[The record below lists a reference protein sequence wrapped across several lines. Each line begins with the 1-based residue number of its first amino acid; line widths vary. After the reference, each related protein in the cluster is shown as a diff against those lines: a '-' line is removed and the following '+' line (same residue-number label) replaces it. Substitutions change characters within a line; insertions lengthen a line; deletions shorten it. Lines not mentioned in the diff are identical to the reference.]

1 MMSKLDEYR
10 VKHLEFIQGVINRL
24 STNSF
29 LLKGWTVLI
38 VAALLSFS
46 LSENSRILA
55 GFSILPL
62 TIFWGLDGYFLWE
75 ERKYRKHYD
84 RVRKGLESPVD
95 FSMDVS
101 DLVADTG
108 GWLKATFSTT
118 LVAFHGVILLS
129 IVATSALELGGF
141 KWLLGASTASITQT
155 TPGG

>member
-1 MMSKLDEYR
+1 MSKLDEYR

-46 LSENSRILA
+46 LKENSRVLA
-55 GFSILPL
+55 GFTVFPL
-62 TIFWGLDGYFLWE
+62 LVFWGLDGFFLWE

-84 RVRKGLESPVD
+84 RVRKGLDSPVD

-101 DLVADTG
+101 DLVVDTG
-108 GWLKATFSTT
+108 GWLNASLSKTVF
-118 LVAFHGVILLS
+118 AFHGIILVS
-129 IVATSALELGGF
+129 IIATSALELGGF
-141 KWLLGASTASITQT
+141 KWLLGASIVSTSPT
-155 TPGG
+155 TLGE